1 MQVCKQKQ
9 IECVCVQRSVEQ
21 AQRVQDML
29 EEVMALEGERERKRK
44 NGDSHGIARSGK
56 REG

>member
-9 IECVCVQRSVEQ
+9 IECVCVQRSMEQ

-29 EEVMALEGERERKRK
+29 EEVMALEGERERKQRM
-44 NGDSHGIARSGK
+44 
-56 REG
+56 ETPMEL